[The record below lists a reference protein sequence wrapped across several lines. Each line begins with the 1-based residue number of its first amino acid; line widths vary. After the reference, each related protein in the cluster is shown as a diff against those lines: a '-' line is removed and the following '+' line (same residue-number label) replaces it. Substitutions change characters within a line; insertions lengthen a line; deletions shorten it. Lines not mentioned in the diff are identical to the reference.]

1 MWWARDGVALLS
13 CLVPHESRV
22 VPTSGCVNVLD
33 MCEWAHDKTRI
44 PGVKT
49 LLTSPRGAKSSFRIA
64 KRFV

>member
-33 MCEWAHDKTRI
+33 MCEWAHSTKRVY
-44 PGVKT
+44 PGCEDAFDEP
-49 LLTSPRGAKSSFRIA
+49 SWCEIF
-64 KRFV
+64 F